1 MEILI
6 AALLGGLW
14 VIALVL
20 MAKVFQLN
28 RNAGDSTQK
37 QALEALKT
45 QLDSTRDLCNQL
57 VARQDMLVTS
67 MESAL
72 NKLAAQLGDST
83 VHNEQKLENLRR
95 TLSEGMTS
103 LQDANTR
110 QLDSIRKT
118 VDDKLQETL
127 DKKLSDSFRTVSER
141 LEQVYKGLGE
151 MHSLAAGVG
160 DLKKVLSNVKTRGA
174 LGEIQL
180 GAILELMLSPEQY
193 GKDVHVT
200 ANSRSVVEYAVKLP
214 GEGGR
219 PVWLPIDSKFP
230 VDAYTQL
237 VDAYDTAD
245 GAAVEVASKLLRA
258 RVREFAKDI
267 RSKYIAPPD
276 TTDFA
281 IMFLPTEGLYAELVR
296 MGMVESLQGEFRV
309 NIAGPT
315 TLGALLNSLQ
325 MGFRTLAIQQR
336 SSEVWGI
343 LGKVKAEFDT
353 FARVLES
360 TRTRLRQAD
369 EDLEKLVGTRTNQI
383 RRALRAIETLPEGE
397 EQTLLGLPEDSDV

>member
-14 VIALVL
+14 IIALVL
-20 MAKVFQLN
+20 MAKVFQLS

-37 QALEALKT
+37 QALTALKT

-67 MESAL
+67 VESAL

-83 VHNEQKLENLRR
+83 GHNEQKLENLRR

-200 ANSRSVVEYAVKLP
+200 ANSRNVVEYAVKLP

-230 VDAYTQL
+230 VDAYAQL

-267 RSKYIAPPD
+267 RSKYITPPD

-296 MGMVESLQGEFRV
+296 MGMVEVLQGEFRV

-383 RRALRAIETLPEGE
+383 RRALRAGIAHKSRP
-397 EQTLLGLPEDSDV
+397 

>member
-14 VIALVL
+14 IIALVL

-37 QALEALKT
+37 QALTALKT

-67 MESAL
+67 VESAL

-200 ANSRSVVEYAVKLP
+200 ANSRNVVEYAVKLP

-230 VDAYTQL
+230 VDAYAQL

-296 MGMVESLQGEFRV
+296 MGMVEVLQGEFRV

-383 RRALRAIETLPEGE
+383 RRALRAVEALPEGE
-397 EQTLLGLPEDSDV
+397 EQTLLSLPEDSDV

>member
-6 AALLGGLW
+6 VVLLGGLW
-14 VIALVL
+14 IIALVL
-20 MAKVFQLN
+20 MAKVFQLS
-28 RNAGDSTQK
+28 RAVEGASEK
-37 QALEALKT
+37 QALDALKS

-67 MESAL
+67 VESAL

-83 VHNEQKLENLRR
+83 IHSEQKLENLRR
-95 TLSEGMTS
+95 TLSEGMAG
-103 LQDANTR
+103 LQEANTR
-110 QLDSIRKT
+110 QLDSIRRT

-151 MHSLAAGVG
+151 MHALAAGVG
-160 DLKKVLSNVKTRGA
+160 DLKKVLSNVKTRGT

-193 GKDVHVT
+193 GRDVHVSPD
-200 ANSRSVVEYAVKLP
+200 SRNVVEYAVKLP
-214 GEGGR
+214 GEGGH
-219 PVWLPIDSKFP
+219 PVWLPMDSKFP
-230 VDAYTQL
+230 MDAYAQMVDAYETADAAI
-237 VDAYDTAD
+237 VDA
-245 GAAVEVASKLLRA
+245 AAKQLRA

-267 RSKYIAPPD
+267 RQKYITPPD

-296 MGMVESLQGEFRV
+296 MGMVETLQGEFRV

-343 LGKVKAEFDT
+343 LGKVKAEFET

-383 RRALRAIETLPEGE
+383 RRALRAVETLPEGE
-397 EQTLLGLPEDSDV
+397 GQAIPSLPEDSDV

>member
-14 VIALVL
+14 IIALVL
-20 MAKVFQLN
+20 MAKVFQLS

-37 QALEALKT
+37 QALTALKT

-67 MESAL
+67 VESAL

-83 VHNEQKLENLRR
+83 GHNEQKLENLRR

-200 ANSRSVVEYAVKLP
+200 ANSRNVVEYAVKLP

-230 VDAYTQL
+230 VDAYAQL

-267 RSKYIAPPD
+267 RSKYITPPD

-296 MGMVESLQGEFRV
+296 MGMVEVLQGEFRV

-383 RRALRAIETLPEGE
+383 RRALRAVETLPEGE
-397 EQTLLGLPEDSDV
+397 EQTLLSLPEDSDV

>member
-14 VIALVL
+14 IIALVL
-20 MAKVFQLN
+20 MAKVFQLS

-37 QALEALKT
+37 QALTALKT

-67 MESAL
+67 VESAL

-83 VHNEQKLENLRR
+83 GHNEQKLENLRR

-200 ANSRSVVEYAVKLP
+200 ANSRNVVEYAVKLP

-230 VDAYTQL
+230 VDAYAQL

-267 RSKYIAPPD
+267 RSKYITPPD

-296 MGMVESLQGEFRV
+296 MGMVEVLQGEFRV

-383 RRALRAIETLPEGE
+383 RRALRAVETLPEGE
-397 EQTLLGLPEDSDV
+397 EQTLLSLSEDSDV